1 MNRSKAV
8 SVVLA
13 IAACLAGQ
21 AAAAPLRM
29 QVGAHVMARVHLNVR
44 AAPAEL
50 VISAEDARR
59 GFVELARAVQFD
71 IRTNCRYRIEIHVL
85 PGQVASAHATL
96 LDRSMEVKEGSSAS
110 LDLPADTR
118 GSAGIVAYRF
128 ILSPGAKAGT
138 YAWPT
143 RMSVQS
149 IAA

>member
-59 GFVELARAVQFD
+59 GFVE
-71 IRTNCRYRIEIHVL
+71 
-85 PGQVASAHATL
+85 VASAHATL